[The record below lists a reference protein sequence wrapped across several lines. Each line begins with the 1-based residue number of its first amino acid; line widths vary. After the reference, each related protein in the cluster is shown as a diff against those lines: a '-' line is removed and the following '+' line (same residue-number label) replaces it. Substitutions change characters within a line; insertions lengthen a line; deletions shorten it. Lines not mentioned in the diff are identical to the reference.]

1 MANPHYDPKGI
12 GKIKAPAK
20 SDPNEPY
27 LKDLDQRWFSELSTK
42 FERGDTELKS
52 KVAKLA
58 RDVPELRKHLIPLLR
73 QASQIKVAHKPI
85 LMSEG
90 LTKEA
95 VRDGRAFMVY
105 KVDPDNNNSKFYEG
119 LIIENDQYNPGT
131 NPQNERLGYTL
142 IRRWGALT
150 DSGQTGRIDGAK
162 FDDDDRAQFPTL
174 NAAKM
179 ELRKHYATRVSHGY
193 TDAFGA
199 DHTTPDGHKLPMG
212 EYPVGLTRKPG
223 FGWGSQSITTCS
235 PVLHDLGEALSM
247 ARSEIQMT
255 GRSDAIKDKL
265 ENAVTALRTLAHT
278 DSTMAS
284 KIAAAMSK
292 VLRRLS
298 GSPRFLPD
306 PEGRAMALELQTIQ
320 RYVSKQM
327 SLCS

>member
-1 MANPHYDPKGI
+1 MANPYYDPKGI
-12 GKIKAPAK
+12 GKTKAP
-20 SDPNEPY
+20 DQTDLNEPY
-27 LKDLDQRWFSELSTK
+27 LKELDQRGFSELSTK
-42 FERGDTELKS
+42 FERGDTELKA

-58 RDVPELRKHLIPLLR
+58 RDVPELRKHLVPLLR
-73 QASQIKVAHKPI
+73 QASLPKMAHKPI
-85 LMSEG
+85 MMSEG
-90 LTKEA
+90 LNKEA
-95 VRDGRAFMVY
+95 VREGRAFMVY
-105 KVDPDNNNSKFYEG
+105 KVDSGSNNSKFYEG
-119 LIIENDQYNPGT
+119 LIVPSGM
-131 NPQNERLGYTL
+131 GFAL

-162 FDDDDRAQFPTL
+162 FDDDLRSQFPTL

-193 TDAFGA
+193 VDAFGA

-223 FGWGSQSITTCS
+223 FGWGSQSITQCS
-235 PVLHDLGEALSM
+235 PVLYDLGEALSM

-265 ENAVTALRTLAHT
+265 EGAMTVLRTLAHA
-278 DSTMAS
+278 DSTMAT
-284 KIAAAMSK
+284 KIAAAMAK

-306 PEGRAMALELQTIQ
+306 PEGLAMSLELQTIQ

>member
-1 MANPHYDPKGI
+1 MANPHYDPKNI
-12 GKIKAPAK
+12 GKTKAPAK
-20 SDPNEPY
+20 MDAEDAY
-27 LKDLDQRWFSELSTK
+27 LKDFDQRNWSELSTK
-42 FERGDTELKS
+42 YQRGDTELKA

-58 RDVPELRKHLIPLLR
+58 REVPELRPYLIPMLR
-73 QASQIKVAHKPI
+73 QASQTKVAHKPI
-85 LMSEG
+85 MMSEG

-105 KVDPDNNNSKFYEG
+105 KVDPENNNSKFYEG
-119 LIIENDQYNPGT
+119 LIVPSGM
-131 NPQNERLGYTL
+131 GFSL

-162 FDDDDRAQFPTL
+162 FDDDPRSQFPTL

-179 ELRKHYATRVSHGY
+179 ELRKHYSTRVSHGY

-199 DHTTPDGHKLPMG
+199 DHTTSDGHKLPMG

-235 PVLHDLGEALSM
+235 PSLKSMSEALAE
-247 ARSEIQMT
+247 ARAEIQAT
-255 GRSDAIKDKL
+255 GRSEVIKDKL
-265 ENAVTALRTLAHT
+265 GEVVIDLRTLAHT

-284 KIAAAMSK
+284 KLMTAMSK
-292 VLRRLS
+292 VIRRLS

-306 PEGRAMALELQTIQ
+306 PEGRALALELQTIQ

-327 SLCS
+327 SVCS